1 MLRFIDR
8 FGAPK
13 EIINDNAKTFLS
25 GSSLLSDIYLA
36 DLYKENL
43 SKFNIDF
50 KTIPVYSPWYGAVYE
65 RLIAVV
71 KSCIYKS
78 LQQKVVSY
86 ECFRTLL
93 TDIQNSVNSRPIFY
107 KSSEDEYFLAIRYP

>member
-1 MLRFIDR
+1 MSTRAVHLELVKTMSPNDFVLAMLRFINR

-13 EIINDNAKTFLS
+13 EIISDNAKTFLS
-25 GSSLLSDIYLA
+25 GSSLLSDIYLT

-50 KTIPVYSPWYGAVYE
+50 KTIPVYSPWYGAIYE

-71 KSCIYKS
+71 KILY
-78 LQQKVVSY
+78 
-86 ECFRTLL
+86 
-93 TDIQNSVNSRPIFY
+93 IQESAAKGSFVRVLP
-107 KSSEDEYFLAIRYP
+107 YPFN